1 MKYSII
7 LSMANEITNSDK
19 KLTSNAIKIKKS
31 YDQLLVESAKMYPKV
46 DQRLLLDILRFET
59 TYKDWEGSV
68 MLKIVYPAEG
78 IDLEKKKDWMYSRYE
93 RVPSIEEKRTLRLK
107 LIRMYLADVENLL
120 NDDPDIEYVTGSAT
134 LTPTDAYST

>member
-1 MKYSII
+1 MTNEMIKSDEK
-7 LSMANEITNSDK
+7 LS
-19 KLTSNAIKIKKS
+19 SNAIKLKKG
-31 YDQLLVESAKMYPKV
+31 YNELLAESARLYPKV

-78 IDLEKKKDWMYSRYE
+78 IDLEKKKDWLYSRYE

-107 LIRMYLADVENLL
+107 LIRLYLADIERLL
-120 NDDPDIEYVTGSAT
+120 NEDPDIEYITGSAT
-134 LTPTDAYST
+134 LTPTDAYSA

>member
-1 MKYSII
+1 
-7 LSMANEITNSDK
+7 MANEITNSDK

-31 YDQLLVESAKMYPKV
+31 YNELLVESAKMYPKV
-46 DQRLLLDILRFET
+46 DQRLLLDILRFEA